1 MQIIPTET
9 EKNKAIYEIVTEI
22 CITQQAT
29 GRGSLMLRFCQI
41 WEFLRK
47 MLRLIGNGLGRK

>member
-1 MQIIPTET
+1 MTKTKIYKTATNEMQIIPTET

-29 GRGSLMLRFCQI
+29 GRGSLMLRFCKI
-41 WEFLRK
+41 
-47 MLRLIGNGLGRK
+47 

>member
-1 MQIIPTET
+1 MTKTKMYNTATNEMQIIPTET

-41 WEFLRK
+41 
-47 MLRLIGNGLGRK
+47 